1 MTHTLDDLRSL
12 GLAEIDPEIAR
23 LCDAELARQRDQL
36 ELIASENF
44 TWPSVLQAVGSVLT
58 NKYAE
63 GLPGKRYYGGCEVVD
78 EVEELAIAR
87 AKQLFGAEHAN
98 VQAHSGASANM
109 AAYYA
114 VLDPGD
120 AVLGLRLDHG
130 GHLTHGLKVNFSG
143 RYYQFHGYGVRR
155 EDGLIDLDEV
165 RALALEHRPKLIVAG
180 GSAYPREIDARAFR
194 AIADE
199 AGALLMV
206 DMAHFSG
213 LVAAGLHQNPVE
225 SADIVCSTTHKTLA
239 GPRAGFILCRQELA
253 QKIDRAVFPGL
264 QGGPLCHVTA
274 AKAVCFAIAMTEPFR
289 AYQRA
294 VKANAAALADRRHRA
309 GRRAPDRRHR
319 HASRAARPA
328 PQHALRQGHGGAP
341 ARDSDHRQPQH
352 RAVRRA
358 AADDRLGRA
367 HRHAR
372 GDHARARRGG
382 CARGRARDRRGD
394 QPGGRSGRAAR
405 AHRRHPGAAPALRR
419 HAARRAGTGGRRVSG
434 RVIVLDHPVVRNK
447 TTLLRSV
454 DTDMRLFRALVH
466 EISLF
471 VLYEATRM
479 LPSEPMRVQTPMA
492 PYDGARVP
500 GSKLAIVPVLRA
512 GLGMLDAAHE
522 LLPHAPV
529 GFIGVSR
536 DEQTLRPVPYYLKLP
551 DGLTGR
557 SVVVLDPMLATGGSA
572 SHAIGLCREAG
583 ARDITLAGLIAAP
596 EGIARLREE
605 QPEANICVAALDER
619 LNDVGFIVPGLGDA
633 GDRMYGTL

>member
-1 MTHTLDDLRSL
+1 MTHTLDDLRNL

-44 TWPSVLQAVGSVLT
+44 TWPAVLQAVGSVLT

-78 EVEELAIAR
+78 EVEELAIER

-98 VQAHSGASANM
+98 VQPHSGASANM

-120 AVLGLRLDHG
+120 SVLGLRLDHG

-143 RYYQFHGYGVRR
+143 RYYQFHGYSVRR
-155 EDGLIDLDEV
+155 EDGRIDLDEV

-274 AKAVCFAIAMTEPFR
+274 AKAVCFAIAMTEPYR
-289 AYQRA
+289 DYQRA
-294 VKANAAALADRRHRA
+294 VKANAASLADGHHRA
-309 GRRAPDRRHR
+309 GRRAADRRHR
-319 HASRAARPA
+319 HAPRAARPA
-328 PQHALRQGHGGAP
+328 PERALRQGHGGAA
-341 ARDSDHRQPQH
+341 ARRPHDRQPQH
-352 RAVRRA
+352 GARSTSARRRSPRACASARRRRRCA
-358 AADDRLGRA
+358 GSTRPT
-367 HRHAR
+367 
-372 GDHARARRGG
+372 RAR
-382 CARGRARDRRGD
+382 
-394 QPGGRSGRAAR
+394 SAA
-405 AHRRHPGAAPALRR
+405 
-419 HAARRAGTGGRRVSG
+419 
-434 RVIVLDHPVVRNK
+434 
-447 TTLLRSV
+447 
-454 DTDMRLFRALVH
+454 
-466 EISLF
+466 
-471 VLYEATRM
+471 
-479 LPSEPMRVQTPMA
+479 
-492 PYDGARVP
+492 
-500 GSKLAIVPVLRA
+500 
-512 GLGMLDAAHE
+512 
-522 LLPHAPV
+522 
-529 GFIGVSR
+529 
-536 DEQTLRPVPYYLKLP
+536 
-551 DGLTGR
+551 
-557 SVVVLDPMLATGGSA
+557 
-572 SHAIGLCREAG
+572 
-583 ARDITLAGLIAAP
+583 
-596 EGIARLREE
+596 
-605 QPEANICVAALDER
+605 
-619 LNDVGFIVPGLGDA
+619 
-633 GDRMYGTL
+633 